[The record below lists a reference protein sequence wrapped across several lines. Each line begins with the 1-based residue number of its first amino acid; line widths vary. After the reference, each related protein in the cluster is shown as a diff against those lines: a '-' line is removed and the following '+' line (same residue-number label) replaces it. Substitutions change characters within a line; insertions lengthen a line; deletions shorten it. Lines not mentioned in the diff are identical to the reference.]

1 MTGKSI
7 KDQLLFTEHSKGEIL
22 NFSQR
27 QRLTVLPREVK
38 MKKNITAIALAF
50 AVLATP
56 SALADTSTDKSVV
69 KQQRAE
75 FKVAAKAY
83 KEAKKAANAQIKAAK
98 AAFDAVRNNET
109 ATEAEKQA
117 ARDAFRAAKAA
128 AKASIPAKPVKP
140 VRTNP

>member
-1 MTGKSI
+1 
-7 KDQLLFTEHSKGEIL
+7 
-22 NFSQR
+22 
-27 QRLTVLPREVK
+27 
-38 MKKNITAIALAF
+38 MKKNITAIALAI

-56 SALADTSTDKSVV
+56 SAIADTTTDKSVV

-75 FKVAAKAY
+75 FKIAAKAY

-98 AAFDAVRNNET
+98 AAFDAVRKSET
-109 ATEAEKQA
+109 ATEAEKQ
-117 ARDAFRAAKAA
+117 AA